1 MLLCCFRDSSK
12 SGKNDEPRSKSGR
25 RNKYRDELG
34 ATNVPGLAR
43 EDSSVSRISAGF
55 NNEPGVILAPVTFHP
70 VPSNYDPRQAYN
82 RSTSV
87 CSNSEQQSH
96 SLSRQSSQQ
105 SNSHYGLVRPHSK
118 DGPRRDKERAPL
130 SKEAKRLL
138 KQRSQD
144 SFVQQHQQQPDLSRQ
159 SVSSIPYID
168 QTPPTAKQVN
178 TDDDLKGRNLLR
190 SLLCLVLSPRG

>member
-25 RNKYRDELG
+25 RNKYRDEAG
-34 ATNVPGLAR
+34 GSNVPGLAR

-70 VPSNYDPRQAYN
+70 VPSNYDPRHPYN

-105 SNSHYGLVRPHSK
+105 SNSYYGLVRPHSR
-118 DGPRRDKERAPL
+118 DGSRRDKERAPL

-144 SFVQQHQQQPDLSRQ
+144 SFVPQHQQQPELSRQ
-159 SVSSIPYID
+159 SVSSIPFID

-178 TDDDLKGRNLLR
+178 PDDDLKGRNPFL
-190 SLLCLVLSPRG
+190 P

>member
-55 NNEPGVILAPVTFHP
+55 NNEPEVILAPVTFHP
-70 VPSNYDPRQAYN
+70 VPSNPRQAYN

-144 SFVQQHQQQPDLSRQ
+144 SFVQQHQHHPDLSRQ

-190 SLLCLVLSPRG
+190 LLLCLVLSPSG